1 MTRSFMLITAVWG
14 LWAMPVLCAS
24 GMLDECCEHRC
35 SEEEHDDCDC
45 SECVGLC
52 NARVTKPDTDSG
64 ASGVNIVLHATR
76 ATSRD
81 SIGLVIS
88 SNYDA
93 MAWLHPPRITLP
105 FPPSDRPLLL

>member
-35 SEEEHDDCDC
+35 ADEEHDECEC

-52 NARVTKPDTDSG
+52 NARVTKPNADPSTSEVESVFQATLSSG
-64 ASGVNIVLHATR
+64 TH
-76 ATSRD
+76 
-81 SIGLVIS
+81 SIELVTTP
-88 SNYDA
+88 NYYA
-93 MAWLHPPRITLP
+93 RAWLHPPRITLP